1 MEPLCLGR
9 CGATGASSARSRLK
23 FPGAWHWGANDYWT
37 EGLLSTGT
45 AVHRWRQRYAELLR
59 EGIAATGSRS
69 GGSGRRDPVS
79 AGGPGTGVTF
89 STDCFIAVRRPKDDR
104 RGRRAGRREP
114 RAARSGRRAVKG
126 CLSTIGGGWNST
138 EQDPGVQTGNPG
150 GGTPCLLDLFV
161 ARGGRSEEHTS
172 ELQSLRQLVCRV

>member
-1 MEPLCLGR
+1 MNSFRPLVYLTVGED
-9 CGATGASSARSRLK
+9 ATGVFCRDSGLVQ
-23 FPGAWHWGANDYWT
+23 
-37 EGLLSTGT
+37 GLLSTGT
-45 AVHRWRQRYAELLR
+45 AVHRWRQRYAVLLR

-126 CLSTIGGGWNST
+126 CLSTI
-138 EQDPGVQTGNPG
+138 
-150 GGTPCLLDLFV
+150 
-161 ARGGRSEEHTS
+161 
-172 ELQSLRQLVCRV
+172 